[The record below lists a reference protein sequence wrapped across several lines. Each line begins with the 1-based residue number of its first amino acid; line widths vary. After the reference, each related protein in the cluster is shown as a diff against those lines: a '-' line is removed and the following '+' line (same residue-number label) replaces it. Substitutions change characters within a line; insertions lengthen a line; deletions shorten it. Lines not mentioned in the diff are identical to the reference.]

1 MKKIT
6 TQNKLQEVV
15 REREGLGVS
24 PLHKLA
30 PAWPERESRM
40 SKVDLLRP
48 KA

>member
-30 PAWPERESRM
+30 PKDKTGETKRM
-40 SKVDLLRP
+40 NSSH
-48 KA
+48 